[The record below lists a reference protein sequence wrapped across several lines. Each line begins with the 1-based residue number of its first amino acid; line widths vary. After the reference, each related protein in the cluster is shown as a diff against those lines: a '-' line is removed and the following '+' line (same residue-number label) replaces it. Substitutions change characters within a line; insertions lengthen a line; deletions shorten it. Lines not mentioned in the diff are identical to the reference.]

1 MTFPIHI
8 FRRISLPL
16 FLIALFIIMLLF
28 PAPVLRGAS
37 EGLLL
42 WFNTVLPTLFPFILI
57 CNLMVQTK
65 AIDMLLYVTK
75 PMFCRFFG
83 VSPFGSFAVLSG
95 FLCGYPMGA
104 KVTADLYRQGSISKE
119 EASYLLSFC
128 NNTSPMFILSFLVM
142 QNLRNDSLKL
152 PTLAI
157 LLLSPIIISFF
168 CRPHSRKS
176 FETSASLQISGT
188 PLHSSLSDALDF
200 SIGNALESITKV
212 GVYIMIFA
220 ISTELLEPLSMGSSS
235 LHLIL
240 ISNLEVTNGITMLC
254 QSDLRSEAVY
264 ILCLS
269 AASFGGLCAAAQ
281 TASMIKGTGIPMCSY
296 LLKKLATALV
306 TSLLAFLYLHL
317 FFNLRI

>member
-1 MTFPIHI
+1 MPFYTYI

-16 FLIALFIIMLLF
+16 FLISLFTIMLLF
-28 PAPVLRGAS
+28 PAPVLKGAS

-57 CNLMVQTK
+57 CNLLIQTK
-65 AIDMLLYVTK
+65 AINALLYITR
-75 PMFCRFFG
+75 PLFCRFFR
-83 VSPFGSFAVLSG
+83 VSPYGSFAVLSG

-104 KVTADLYRQGSISKE
+104 KVTADLYRQGNISSE

-152 PTLAI
+152 PTLG
-157 LLLSPIIISFF
+157 LLFLSPVIISFF
-168 CRPHSRKS
+168 CRPHSKRGS
-176 FETSASLQISGT
+176 YGSAAVQLPGASVR
-188 PLHSSLSDALDF
+188 PSLSDALDF
-200 SIGNALESITKV
+200 SISNALEAITKV

-220 ISTELLEPLSMGSSS
+220 IFTELLEL
-235 LHLIL
+235 LLTDHNLIHLIL
-240 ISNLEVTNGITMLC
+240 LSNLEITNGITILC
-254 QSDLRSEAVY
+254 QSGLGKEAVY

-269 AASFGGLCAAAQ
+269 ATSFGGLCAAAQ
-281 TASMIKGTGIPMCSY
+281 TASMIKGTGIPFYSY

-306 TSLLAFLYLHL
+306 TSLLALLYLCL
-317 FFNLRI
+317 L